1 MLIQLLKTIFFI
13 ALSVLILDGIYL
25 SSLSNYF
32 SKVFKEIQGTKM
44 EFRIPSAVLC
54 YVFIIFS
61 IYYFGFVLNIG
72 LLNMFILGF
81 IIYGIYEL
89 TNHATIK
96 KWPLFMVFVDTLWGG
111 LLYASSFS
119 VSHYLLQFV

>member
-1 MLIQLLKTIFFI
+1 MLQLLKTIFFI
-13 ALSVLILDGIYL
+13 ALSVLLLDGIYL
-25 SSLSNYF
+25 NSLSNYF
-32 SKVFKEIQGTKM
+32 SKVFKEIQGAKM

-72 LLNMFILGF
+72 LLNMFILGV

-96 KWPLFMVFVDTLWGG
+96 KWPLFMVVVDTLWGG
-111 LLYASSFS
+111 ILYSSSFS
-119 VSHYLLQFV
+119 VSNYLLSLV

>member
-1 MLIQLLKTIFFI
+1 MLQVLKTIFFI
-13 ALSVLILDGIYL
+13 ALSVLVLDGLYL

-44 EFRIPSAVLC
+44 EFRIPSAALC

-72 LLNMFILGF
+72 LFNMFILG
-81 IIYGIYEL
+81 ITIYGIYEL

-96 KWPLFMVFVDTLWGG
+96 KWPLFMVIVDTLWGG
-111 LLYASSFS
+111 ILYSSSFS
-119 VSHYLLQFV
+119 VSHYLLSLV

>member
-1 MLIQLLKTIFFI
+1 MLQLLKTIFFI
-13 ALSVLILDGIYL
+13 STIVLLLDWIYL
-25 SSLSNYF
+25 SSFSNYF
-32 SKVFKEIQGTKM
+32 SKVFKEIQGSKL
-44 EFRIPSAVLC
+44 ELKIPSAALC
-54 YVFIIFS
+54 YVFIVFS

-96 KWPLFMVFVDTLWGG
+96 NWPLFMVIVDTLWGG
-111 LLYASSFS
+111 ILYASSFS
-119 VSHYLLQFV
+119 VSNYLLSLV

>member
-1 MLIQLLKTIFFI
+1 MLQLLKTIFFI

-32 SKVFKEIQGTKM
+32 SKVFKEIQGSKM

-72 LLNMFILGF
+72 LLNMFILGV

-96 KWPLFMVFVDTLWGG
+96 NWPLFMVIFDTLWGG
-111 LLYASSFS
+111 ILYSSSFS
-119 VSHYLLQFV
+119 VSNYLLSLV

>member
-1 MLIQLLKTIFFI
+1 MLQLLKTLFFI
-13 ALSVLILDGIYL
+13 STIVLALDWIYL

-32 SKVFKEIQGTKM
+32 SKVFKEIQGSKL
-44 EFRIPSAVLC
+44 ELRIPSAAAC
-54 YVFIIFS
+54 YVFIVFS

>member
-1 MLIQLLKTIFFI
+1 
-13 ALSVLILDGIYL
+13 
-25 SSLSNYF
+25 
-32 SKVFKEIQGTKM
+32 M

-72 LLNMFILGF
+72 LLNMFILGV

-96 KWPLFMVFVDTLWGG
+96 NWPLFMVIVDTLWGG
-111 LLYASSFS
+111 ILYSLSFS
-119 VSHYLLQFV
+119 VSNYLLSLV

>member
-1 MLIQLLKTIFFI
+1 MLQLLKTLFFI
-13 ALSVLILDGIYL
+13 STIVLALDWIYL

-32 SKVFKEIQGTKM
+32 SKVFKEIQGSKL
-44 EFRIPSAVLC
+44 ELRIPSAATC
-54 YVFIIFS
+54 YVFIVFS

>member
-1 MLIQLLKTIFFI
+1 MLQLLKKIVFI
-13 ALSVLILDGIYL
+13 ALSVLVLDGIYL

-44 EFRIPSAVLC
+44 ELRIPSAALC

-72 LLNMFILGF
+72 LLNMFVLGV

-96 KWPLFMVFVDTLWGG
+96 QWPLFMVIVDTLWGG
-111 LLYASSFS
+111 VLYSSSFS
-119 VSHYLLQFV
+119 VSHYLLSLV

>member
-1 MLIQLLKTIFFI
+1 MLQILKTIFFI

-72 LLNMFILGF
+72 LLNMFILGV

-96 KWPLFMVFVDTLWGG
+96 NWPLFMVIVDTLWGG
-111 LLYASSFS
+111 ILYSSSFS
-119 VSHYLLQFV
+119 VSNYLLSLV

>member
-1 MLIQLLKTIFFI
+1 MLQLLKTLFFI
-13 ALSVLILDGIYL
+13 STIVLALDGIYL
-25 SSLSNYF
+25 SSWSNYF
-32 SKVFKEIQGTKM
+32 SKVFKEIQGSKL
-44 EFRIPSAVLC
+44 ELRIPSAAAC
-54 YVFIIFS
+54 YVFIVFS

>member
-1 MLIQLLKTIFFI
+1 MLQLFNTIFFI

-72 LLNMFILGF
+72 LLNMFILGV

-96 KWPLFMVFVDTLWGG
+96 NWPLFMVIVDTLWGG
-111 LLYASSFS
+111 ILYSSSFS
-119 VSHYLLQFV
+119 VSNYLLSLV